1 MKGTEKQIAFANN
14 IIQESRNTIA
24 ANIARFTE
32 LGLERD
38 VKIWNMVS
46 EQYETAISKID
57 NAAFVID
64 HRTSLGSNGVMS
76 AYNQINIMVSSGK
89 IKL

>member
-57 NAAFVID
+57 NAASIIE
-64 HRTSLGSNGVMS
+64 HRSSLNSSSIMN

>member
-1 MKGTEKQIAFANN
+1 MKGTEKQITWAND

-57 NAAFVID
+57 NAAFIIE
-64 HRTSLGSNGVMS
+64 HRSSLNSSSVMN